1 MTTSLASF
9 KRTFPHR
16 QHGIVTVMVAIILIA
31 AVVYMLTQS
40 YGIIG
45 TTSNSNQA
53 QGDNVAAFSL
63 AESGL
68 ERGQGLI
75 NAASNPAAASAC
87 TGITGSVTL
96 GRGTFSLSGTPT
108 PTGCTTA
115 CTGCTITST
124 GTVGSSSRTV
134 TRTFTITPGT
144 LGGVSCNSATTNCT
158 NLTAPP
164 PTWFLNVTNTTGQPA
179 LALLHLAATR
189 QGNPSAANCTAQSN
203 CQLKWVINS
212 QNGDDSVVSMGNLY
226 SLGVG
231 AQTGQVY
238 QTIVSSRPE
247 DVAFSA
253 ILLPGTTNPTMVGAY
268 WDDTQNGSGG
278 THGKEHDNGG
288 TTNNGAATSSGNCT
302 TNPAPAP
309 STTQACTNWCY
320 GGDRLVFGFA
330 GAGNKENAVADM
342 LTSVTFNTGA
352 SPQNQNIALTR
363 ISHFPTPS
371 TPGATRKVYSELWSV
386 YNPAYLYG
394 AKATGS
400 IVQNVSGPAFTA
412 STTNSSSTL
421 TVTTASGPKLISVG
435 DTIAGAGIPA
445 GTKIVAQ
452 NSGAAGLTGTYT
464 ISANAT
470 ATATGVSMTSTR
482 TELTVTAVD
491 GGTLGV
497 GQTLSSN
504 ASGTDVT
511 PGTTIVALGTGSGS
525 TGTYYLSTAQT
536 VTSRTIVSGATS
548 SGATVSVPNGL
559 LPEVGTIVAVRA
571 DNGFGRFTAKA
582 TVQSVNSAN
591 NTFVV
596 DANPATALNGAQICG
611 GACAFFDHTSA
622 TTNFSIVKPA
632 ETDSWASGFIC
643 VSGADLAPVIGS
655 TGSAPPLATS
665 WHEVV
670 K

>member
-1 MTTSLASF
+1 MMKTPHPSF
-9 KRTFPHR
+9 RLR
-16 QHGIVTVMVAIILIA
+16 QQGIVTVMVAIILIA
-31 AVVYMLTQS
+31 AVIFVLSQTL
-40 YGIIG
+40 GITGSSSTDSGQQMAG
-45 TTSNSNQA
+45 TEA
-53 QGDNVAAFSL
+53 LFI

-75 NAASNPAAASAC
+75 SAAANPAAASAC
-87 TGITGSVTL
+87 TGVTGSFPL
-96 GRGTFSLSGTPT
+96 GKGTVNLSNVSTPA
-108 PTGCTTA
+108 GCTTA

-134 TRTFTITPGT
+134 TRTIAITPGSS
-144 LGGVSCNSATTNCT
+144 GGVSCNSATTNCT
-158 NLTAPP
+158 NLTANPPSVP
-164 PTWFLNVTNTTGQPA
+164 PTWSLTVTNTTGQPA

-226 SLGVG
+226 SLAVG
-231 AQTGQVY
+231 ASTPNVF
-238 QTIVSSRPE
+238 QTITSSRPE

-253 ILLPGTTNPTMVGAY
+253 ILLPGNINPTMVGAY
-268 WDDTQNGSGG
+268 WDDTTNGSGG

-330 GAGNKENAVADM
+330 GAGNRENAVADM
-342 LTSVTFNTGA
+342 LTSVTFNTNGNP
-352 SPQNQNIALTR
+352 SQNIALTR

-371 TPGATRKVYSELWSV
+371 TPGASAKIYSELWSV

-400 IVQNVSGPAFTA
+400 IAQNVSGPAFTA
-412 STTNSSSTL
+412 STTSGSSTL
-421 TVTTASGPKLISVG
+421 TVTTAPGPKLISVG
-435 DTIAGAGIPA
+435 DTIAGAGIPP
-445 GTKIVAQ
+445 GTKIVSQ
-452 NSGAAGLTGTYT
+452 NSGSTGLTGTYT

-470 ATATGVSMTSTR
+470 ATATGISMASTR

-497 GQTLSSN
+497 GQTLSSS
-504 ASGTDVT
+504 AAGTDVT

-536 VTSRTIVSGATS
+536 VTSRTIISGATS
-548 SGATVSVPNGL
+548 SGTTISVPNGP
-559 LPEVGTIVAVRA
+559 LPGVGTIVAVRA

-596 DANPATALNGAQICG
+596 DANPSTALNGAQICG
-611 GACAFFDHTSA
+611 GTCAFFDHTSA

-655 TGSAPPLATS
+655 TGSALNATTWS
-665 WHEVV
+665 EVV